1 MYKLRLSTLGVLH
14 NTLLNPSRNLY
25 VRMQNR
31 HPEFKAFNAN
41 LGRTWRRHNLSRYA
55 DVSDRMRIAAVM
67 RIDGGA
73 R

>member
-1 MYKLRLSTLGVLH
+1 MYMLRLSTLGVLH
-14 NTLLNPSRNLY
+14 NTLLRPERNY
-25 VRMQNR
+25 YARMMNR

-55 DVSDRMRIAAVM
+55 DVSDRMRIAAVI